1 MRILIVEDD
10 HKIATA
16 LKKGLEQES
25 FAVDLSFNG
34 EDGLGSAMTIKY
46 DLIVLDR
53 MLPGKVDGLLIC
65 KKLRE
70 SEIHTPILILTAK
83 DKTRDKVEGLNMGAD
98 DYLVKP
104 FAFEEFLAR
113 VKALLR
119 RPAKSLNQV
128 LQINDLILDSEKFV
142 VKRFDKTIKLSRK
155 EFALLEYLMRNPKRI
170 ISKDMII
177 NHVWD
182 FDADILPNT
191 VEVYIGYL
199 RKKIDKPF
207 VEAKNLLETIHGFG
221 YRIGGSDAV

>member
-25 FAVDLSFNG
+25 YAVDVNFDG
-34 EDGLGSAMTIKY
+34 EEGLGSALTINY

-53 MLPGKVDGLLIC
+53 MLPGTVDGLLIC
-65 KKLRE
+65 KKIRE
-70 SEIHTPILILTAK
+70 ENIHTPVLILTAK
-83 DKTRDKVEGLNMGAD
+83 DKVEDKVEGLKMGAD

-113 VKALLR
+113 IKALLR
-119 RPAKSLNQV
+119 RPSTMIESNLRV
-128 LQINDLILDSEKFV
+128 GDLKLDRETFE
-142 VKRFDKTIKLSRK
+142 VKRLDKKISLTKK
-155 EFALLEYLMRNPKRI
+155 EFSLLEYLMRNAGRVVT
-170 ISKDMII
+170 KDMII

-207 VEAKNLLETIHGFG
+207 PDSLRLIQTVHGFG
-221 YRIGGSDAV
+221 YRIGGQK